1 MLHAVFGILKNSVT
15 FAMRHWEKTPKKD
28 PRRSEE
34 RDIRT
39 KEQDQKK
46 KKLKPLEKVKYRA
59 KEYFVQEEEE

>member
-1 MLHAVFGILKNSVT
+1 
-15 FAMRHWEKTPKKD
+15 MRHWEKTPKKD

-34 RDIRT
+34 RDIGT